1 MRIPVAILY
10 VRRQVLFLLFC
21 SRNVIIVHAKFAI
34 RYTIRTTRYNW
45 QGGGHPQ
52 EHEHP
57 TATQPPLES
66 LI

>member
-34 RYTIRTTRYNW
+34 RYTIRTKRYNW
-45 QGGGHPQ
+45 QGGGTRKSMNIPR
-52 EHEHP
+52 
-57 TATQPPLES
+57 QPS
-66 LI
+66 LRWKA